1 VAAVASH
8 SGPLGLQ
15 TLFGVRAE
23 RKFPVLII
31 HGDQDGLFPIGIARE
46 NRDKYKREGHE
57 VKYVELKNVGHMWGV
72 KDDINETIW
81 KFFADHPLE
90 RKL

>member
-1 VAAVASH
+1 LS
-8 SGPLGLQ
+8 S
-15 TLFGVRAE
+15 TS

-31 HGDQDGLFPIGIARE
+31 HGARDSLFPVWRERE

-57 VKYVELKNVGHMWGV
+57 VKYVELKNVGHIWGTKANV
-72 KDDINETIW
+72 NETIW

-90 RKL
+90 KKYEPSGRD

>member
-1 VAAVASH
+1 MVAAVASH

-15 TLFGVRAE
+15 TLLGVNAD

-31 HGDQDGLFPIGIARE
+31 HGDQDKLLPVEWARE

-57 VKYVELKNVGHMWGV
+57 VKYVEVPGLGHMWATNA
-72 KDDINETIW
+72 DINETIW
-81 KFFADHPLE
+81 NFFEDHPRE
-90 RKL
+90 TK